1 MGFGDA
7 LRVLIAVV
15 VGAALV
21 VWLARRIVRVLR
33 RLMPDRFFEN
43 HHQERNSLVLLALAL
58 SIAQAAKVMS
68 SPTAV
73 YGSTV
78 ELGLLG
84 LLLVTVSAAII
95 LPFVLLLSHSYR
107 TELRQR
113 FDVARGEPFK
123 FEDWRSTE
131 GRTAIVVAVLLLP
144 IYLLSVGIPAAIAY
158 LRGRAGTYTERR
170 ASRPGKA
177 LPKPQGR
184 PQPRPAPQPI
194 PQPQARPQPA
204 PQPQARPRPAP
215 REPQPGASR
224 ERPQARPLP
233 APTGPQRTGG
243 PRTGSGQPEQPR
255 RRWWQAAG
263 NGDPDREPKF
273 RTKSGGDEQTQM
285 TARRRTEKRDDGK
298 EYGVVEIGIQAAFHL
313 PRANSP
319 VVTVFELLDVTDA
332 GRGPVAIHRWGE
344 DVLHTGG
351 PYRIEDQST
360 VPHASAV
367 LTRTI
372 TVRLPALHA
381 PYRGDRTV
389 HARFLM
395 HRPRTANQPLTQGW
409 VEFPYREEAV
419 GYVEAPQLRLR
430 VEAGIATAGFAAVIA
445 DGEIDAAEMR
455 LLDRFLAARHERVG
469 DDGVLAGAARAALDE
484 ARMRART
491 GATARELLQQAGRD
505 LADADDGPRESAY
518 ELAVQIMAVDGRIT
532 EDELARLN
540 ELAEVLDLSAETTAM
555 LRNRHMKVDMY
566 EGDKADPLGVPPGT
580 PEEQRRFLR
589 EQLRTWRPVLTNPDV
604 SKREQAQAMI
614 DRITERIEEID
625 RARAG
630 SA

>member
-1 MGFGDA
+1 MDDGIGFADA
-7 LRVLIAVV
+7 LGVLTAVV

-21 VWLARRIVRVLR
+21 VWVARRIVRALR

-58 SIAQAAKVMS
+58 SIAQAARVVS

-84 LLLVTVSAAII
+84 LLLVTASAAIV

-113 FDVARGEPFK
+113 FDVALGAPFK
-123 FEDWRSTE
+123 VEDWRSTE
-131 GRTAIVVAVLLLP
+131 GRTAIVVAVLFLP

-170 ASRPGKA
+170 ASRPGKE
-177 LPKPQGR
+177 LPQPQGR
-184 PQPRPAPQPI
+184 PHPQPAPQPT
-194 PQPQARPQPA
+194 PQPQARPE
-204 PQPQARPRPAP
+204 PAP

-224 ERPQARPLP
+224 ERSPSRPTT
-233 APTGPQRTGG
+233 APTGPRRTGA

-263 NGDPDREPKF
+263 SGDPDREPKF
-273 RTKSGGDEQTQM
+273 RTKSGGDGQTQM
-285 TARRRTEKRDDGK
+285 TARRRTEKRDNGK
-298 EYGVVEIGIQAAFHL
+298 EYGVVEIGIQASFRL

-367 LTRTI
+367 LTRTY
-372 TVRLPALHA
+372 TVKLPALHA

-395 HRPRTANQPLTQGW
+395 HRPRTPNQPLTQGW
-409 VEFPYREEAV
+409 VEFPYREEV
-419 GYVEAPQLRLR
+419 SGYVEAPQLRLR
-430 VEAGIATAGFAAVIA
+430 VEAGIATAGFAAVLA
-445 DGEIDAAEMR
+445 DGDIDDAEMR
-455 LLDRFLAARHERVG
+455 LLDRFLTARHERVG
-469 DDGVLAGAARAALDE
+469 DDGALAGAARAALDE

-518 ELAVQIMAVDGRIT
+518 ELAVRIMAVDGRIT

-540 ELAEVLDLSAETTAM
+540 ELAEVLHLSAETTST
-555 LRNRHMKVDMY
+555 LRNRHMKVEMF
-566 EGDKADPLGVPPGT
+566 EGDEADPLGVPPGT
-580 PEEQRRFLR
+580 REEQRRFLR
-589 EQLRTWRPVLTNPDV
+589 EQLRTWRPVLTNPDA

-625 RARAG
+625 RTRAG